1 MPKNGISGSV
11 DRSRNIHLV
20 AIVSSTTFLWNDG
33 AIHSYRNRNGS
44 EWTGPRLVEEEK
56 MSLIL
61 GDASLT

>member
-1 MPKNGISGSV
+1 VWENDG
-11 DRSRNIHLV
+11 
-20 AIVSSTTFLWNDG
+20 FLREVCRGEGNDG